1 MRKAVMVVLAS
12 AGSGVL
18 LCAAIPP
25 GTAAVLGWICLVP
38 LLIATR
44 GKGFL
49 YGFFGAL
56 LAVFT
61 CAMVAETG
69 IFYTEKHFG
78 GNDAWLYSAC
88 GIFGFSISIACG
100 IWAEKGLIEK
110 PAWWFAAIATLLE
123 SVMLL
128 YLPGHLAMT
137 QWHSVGPLQI
147 CSIGGVWLL
156 SFLIWWANFGLTAT
170 LIERKWRGLAL
181 PTFAIS
187 LLYLSSFAVPIP
199 EAQKDSNGRIRR
211 VAVIQVSEL
220 ESDNIKAFH
229 KSLGSSLDLVVWPEF
244 AGLAFVGGG
253 DSGPLK
259 EFAKQPGVS
268 PFVTTFG
275 DETEPLPHNT
285 ATVFDSNG
293 ESARYFKRKP
303 FGTEKNMYV
312 AGENPVAIGPP
323 HRVGLNICFDSC
335 FGNVM
340 RDTINAGEVD
350 FIALPTIDPDSP
362 HRFLAANHASHS
374 AIRSAELGI
383 GIARSDGFGYS
394 CITDSYGRFF
404 ALKEQ
409 GDGTVSAEV
418 AKPRWTLARV
428 VGDWFLAICGLMVL
442 VGVFRLPLKT
452 QTEERH

>member
-1 MRKAVMVVLAS
+1 MRKAAMVVLAS
-12 AGSGVL
+12 AGSGIL
-18 LCAAIPP
+18 LCTAIPP
-25 GTAAVLGWICLVP
+25 GTFSEIGWFCLVP

-69 IFYTEKHFG
+69 IFYSEKHFG

-137 QWHSVGPLQI
+137 QWRSIGILQI

-156 SFLIWWANFGLTAT
+156 SFLVWWVNFSFAELIAN
-170 LIERKWRGLAL
+170 RKWNASLAL
-181 PTFAIS
+181 LGLLGILGFSSILVPKPAI
-187 LLYLSSFAVPIP
+187 AKNP
-199 EAQKDSNGRIRR
+199 DGTNRI
-211 VAVIQVSEL
+211 VSVIQVGEL
-220 ESDNIKAFH
+220 ESDTISAIH
-229 KSLGSSLDLVVWPEF
+229 KSVGSSTDLVVWPEF

-253 DSGPLK
+253 DSEPLK
-259 EFAKQPGVS
+259 EFAKQPGIA
-268 PFVTTFG
+268 PFVTSFG
-275 DETEPLPHNT
+275 DLTKPLPHNT
-285 ATVFDSNG
+285 AAVFDSEG

-303 FGTEKNMYV
+303 FGTETKMYL
-312 AGENPVAIGPP
+312 AGNLPVAIGAP
-323 HRVGLNICFDSC
+323 HNVGLNICFDSC
-335 FGNVM
+335 FGFVI
-340 RDTINAGEVD
+340 RDTINAGEID

-362 HRFLAANHASHS
+362 HRFLAANHAAHS

-383 GIARSDGFGYS
+383 SIARSDGFGFS
-394 CITDSYGRFF
+394 SITDSYGRFI
-404 ALKEQ
+404 ALKKQ
-409 GDGTVSAEV
+409 GDGTVSGNIT
-418 AKPRWTLARV
+418 KPHWTLARF
-428 VGDWFLAICGLMVL
+428 VGDWFLAVCGAMFIVGIAL
-442 VGVFRLPLKT
+442 VKPIGDSP
-452 QTEERH
+452 E